1 MVGSVMGG
9 QFLGMA
15 ISMLIFSF
23 ICDSLGMGRVLFL
36 AWICHG
42 FGITGTVFAQE
53 VGSQGFATTIASSLA
68 GASTWMT
75 NTFHWSLLPDVG
87 ADKVS
92 FWVLFAAAFLTGC
105 GNGLLEIAINPL
117 AATIYPENKTHKL
130 NVLHAWWPGG
140 LIIAGLLAQF
150 FVNPLYRRAGR
161 VLPLQDRSRQA
172 RLGGLCRHEARSGN
186 SNTASSPCRGCC
198 TG

>member
-1 MVGSVMGG
+1 MNYNPRRLFVASCLALITSAFSFQMRQDSGDDFRNVFNLTQEMVGSVMGG

-105 GNGLLEIAINPL
+105 GNGLLEI
-117 AATIYPENKTHKL
+117 
-130 NVLHAWWPGG
+130 
-140 LIIAGLLAQF
+140 
-150 FVNPLYRRAGR
+150 RRT
-161 VLPLQDRSRQA
+161 S
-172 RLGGLCRHEARSGN
+172 
-186 SNTASSPCRGCC
+186 
-198 TG
+198 